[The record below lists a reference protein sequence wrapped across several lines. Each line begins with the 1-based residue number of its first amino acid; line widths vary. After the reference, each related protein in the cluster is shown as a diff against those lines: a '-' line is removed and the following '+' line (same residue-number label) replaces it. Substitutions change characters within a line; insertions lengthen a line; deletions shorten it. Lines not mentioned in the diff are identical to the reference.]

1 MRRSITVFP
10 KLSEKEVSSIV
21 ETRKQYARAF
31 NMSVDCLVTNNST
44 SRRFLHKVQYERI
57 KEECPSLPTGLIQ
70 CARDV
75 AVESVKSWKRT
86 KLKHS
91 KKAER
96 MRRPSMKEKCTMRYD
111 VRTVTLRGCQLTFS
125 TCDKRIRTII
135 SIPGFFT
142 ERYPDSEGWKQKGAN
157 IGIDRKGRVFVNL
170 IYECPDSIDENKD
183 GKIVG
188 LDRGVY
194 NIVTTSDGVR
204 YGAKDVRRVK
214 RKYSHV
220 RSELQE
226 KGTRSAKR
234 RLKAISGCEK
244 RFVHDQNH
252 CISKKLASTDGDVS
266 IYVLEDLSSMNM
278 KRLRGKSNKTMR
290 KWLSN
295 WSYSDLEFKLAYKCN
310 RNGIRVEFVDARYTS
325 QKCSVCKTIDKASR
339 KGNRYVCRKC
349 GNTMHAD
356 HNAAINIRDS
366 YITRVEQSG
375 QAAVNPTSAT
385 ATLPGSSNPGR
396 LQSISRMDGVPQVNR
411 QRSLWV
417 KRSRPSLQLVLKV
430 VDSL

>member
-10 KLSEKEVSSIV
+10 KLTGNEVSSIV

-31 NMSVDCLVTNNST
+31 NMSTECLINNNST
-44 SRRFLHKVQYERI
+44 SKRFLHKVQYETI

-75 AVESVKSWKRT
+75 AVEAVKSWNEKMTELKRRDP
-86 KLKHS
+86 
-91 KKAER
+91 KKAGR
-96 MRRPSMKEKCTMRYD
+96 IRRPSMKEKCTMRYD
-111 VRTVTLRGCQLTFS
+111 VRTVTLRGNQLTFS

-142 ERYPDSEGWKQKGAN
+142 ERYPDSEGWKLKGAN

-170 IYECPDSIDENKD
+170 IYECHDPVIEENKD

-194 NIVTTSDGVR
+194 NIVTTSDGTH

-214 RKYSHV
+214 RKYNHV

-252 CISKKLASTDGDVS
+252 CISKKLANTDGDVS

-278 KRLRGKSNKTMR
+278 KRLKGKSNKTMR
-290 KWLSN
+290 KWLSA
-295 WSYSDLEFKLAYKCN
+295 WSYSDLEFKLIYKCQ

-325 QKCSVCKTIDKASR
+325 QKCSECKTIDKASR
-339 KGNRYVCRKC
+339 KGNRYVCRHC
-349 GNTMHAD
+349 GNSMHAD
-356 HNAAINIRDS
+356 VNAAINIRDN

-375 QAAVNPTSAT
+375 QAAVNQPYGWGAIGEPATESVGKTPTS
-385 ATLPGSSNPGR
+385 
-396 LQSISRMDGVPQVNR
+396 
-411 QRSLWV
+411 
-417 KRSRPSLQLVLKV
+417 KPSGLSQCH
-430 VDSL
+430 

>member
-1 MRRSITVFP
+1 MRRSVTVFP
-10 KLSEKEVSSIV
+10 DLAAKEVSAIV
-21 ETRKQYARAF
+21 ETRKQYAKAF

-44 SRRFLHKVQYERI
+44 SKRFLHKVQYERI
-57 KEECPSLPTGLIQ
+57 KEECPTLPTGLIQ

-75 AVESVKSWKRT
+75 AVEAVKAWNVKRT
-86 KLKHS
+86 KLKRKHP

-111 VRTVTLRGCQLTFS
+111 VRTVTLRGSQLTFS
-125 TCDKRIRTII
+125 TCGRRVKAII

-142 ERYPDSEGWKQKGAN
+142 ERYPDSEGWKLKGAN

-170 IYECPDSIDENKD
+170 IYECPDYDTVEND
-183 GKIVG
+183 GRIVG

-194 NIVTTSDGVR
+194 NIVTTSDGVH
-204 YGAKDVRRVK
+204 YGAKDARRVK
-214 RKYSHV
+214 RKYNHV

-252 CISKKLASTDGDVS
+252 CISKKLANTDGDVS

-278 KRLRGKSNKTMR
+278 LRLRGKSSKTMR
-290 KWLSN
+290 KWLSA
-295 WSYSDLEFKLAYKCN
+295 WSYSDLEYKLIYKCR

-339 KGNRYVCRKC
+339 KGNRYVCRHC
-349 GNTMHAD
+349 GNSMHAD
-356 HNAAINIRDS
+356 VNAAINIRDN
-366 YITRVEQSG
+366 YITRVQQSG
-375 QAAVNPTSAT
+375 QAAVNQPYGWGATGKPETEPVGKTLTS
-385 ATLPGSSNPGR
+385 
-396 LQSISRMDGVPQVNR
+396 
-411 QRSLWV
+411 
-417 KRSRPSLQLVLKV
+417 KPSGL
-430 VDSL
+430 S

>member
-10 KLSEKEVSSIV
+10 KLTDKEISAIM

-31 NMSVDCLVTNNST
+31 NMSVDCLVSNSST
-44 SRRFLHKVQYERI
+44 SKRFLHKVQYERI

-75 AVESVKSWKRT
+75 AVEAVKARNEKKT
-86 KLKHS
+86 KLKQKNP

-111 VRTVTLRGCQLTFS
+111 VRTVTLRGSQLTFS

-135 SIPGFFT
+135 SIPEFFT

-157 IGIDRKGRVFVNL
+157 IGINRKGRVFVNL
-170 IYECPDSIDENKD
+170 IYECPDYDIVEND

-194 NIVTTSDGVR
+194 NIVTTSDGTH
-204 YGAKDVRRVK
+204 YGAKDVRQVK
-214 RKYSHV
+214 RKYNHV

-226 KGTRSAKR
+226 KGTRSARR

-252 CISKKLASTDGDVS
+252 CISKKLANTDEDVS

-278 KRLRGKSNKTMR
+278 KRLKGKSNKTMR
-290 KWLSN
+290 KWLSA
-295 WSYSDLEFKLAYKCN
+295 WSYSDLEEKLIYKCQ

-339 KGNRYVCRKC
+339 KGNRYVCRHC
-349 GNTMHAD
+349 GNSMHAD
-356 HNAAINIRDS
+356 VNAAINIRDN
-366 YITRVEQSG
+366 YITRVQQSG
-375 QAAVNPTSAT
+375 QAAVNQPYGWSAT
-385 ATLPGSSNPGR
+385 GKPATEPVGKTLTS
-396 LQSISRMDGVPQVNR
+396 
-411 QRSLWV
+411 
-417 KRSRPSLQLVLKV
+417 KPSGL
-430 VDSL
+430 S

>member
-10 KLSEKEVSSIV
+10 ELADNEVSAVV

-31 NMSVDCLVTNNST
+31 NMSAECLINNSST
-44 SRRFLHKVQYERI
+44 SKRFLHRMQYERI
-57 KEECPSLPTGLIQ
+57 KEACPSLPTGLMQ

-75 AVESVKSWKRT
+75 AVEAVRNWNGKRT
-86 KLKHS
+86 ELRQKHP

-111 VRTVTLRGCQLTFS
+111 VRTVTLRGSQLTFS
-125 TCDKRIRTII
+125 TCEKRIKTII
-135 SIPGFFT
+135 TIPGFFT
-142 ERYPDSEGWKQKGAN
+142 ARYPETDGWKLKGAN
-157 IGIDRKGRVFVNL
+157 IGMDRKRRVFVNL
-170 IYECPDSIDENKD
+170 IYECPDPVIEENND

-194 NIVTTSDGVR
+194 NIVTTSEGVH
-204 YGAKDVRRVK
+204 YGAKDARRVK

-220 RSELQE
+220 RSVLQE

-252 CISKKLASTDGDVS
+252 CISRKLANTDGAVS
-266 IYVLEDLSSMNM
+266 VYVLEDLSSMNM
-278 KRLRGKSNKTMR
+278 LRLKGKSNKTMR

-295 WSYSDLEFKLAYKCN
+295 WSYSDLEAKLSYKCQK
-310 RNGIRVEFVDARYTS
+310 NGIRVELVDARYTS

-339 KGNRYVCRKC
+339 KGNRYVCRHC
-349 GNTMHAD
+349 GSIMHAD
-356 HNAAINIRDS
+356 VNAAINIRDN
-366 YITRVEQSG
+366 YITRVMQSG
-375 QAAVNPTSAT
+375 QAAVNQPYGWSAT
-385 ATLPGSSNPGR
+385 GRPETEPVGKTLTS
-396 LQSISRMDGVPQVNR
+396 
-411 QRSLWV
+411 
-417 KRSRPSLQLVLKV
+417 KPSGL
-430 VDSL
+430 S

>member
-1 MRRSITVFP
+1 MRRSVTVFP
-10 KLSEKEVSSIV
+10 DLAAKEVSAIV
-21 ETRKQYARAF
+21 ETRKQYAKAF

-44 SRRFLHKVQYERI
+44 SKRFLHKVQYERI
-57 KEECPSLPTGLIQ
+57 KEECPTLPTGLIQ

-75 AVESVKSWKRT
+75 AVEAVKAWNVKRT
-86 KLKHS
+86 KLKRKHP

-111 VRTVTLRGCQLTFS
+111 VRTVTLRGSQLTFS
-125 TCDKRIRTII
+125 TCDRRVKAII

-142 ERYPDSEGWKQKGAN
+142 ERYPDSEGWKLKGAN

-170 IYECPDSIDENKD
+170 IYECPDYDTVEND
-183 GKIVG
+183 GRIVG

-194 NIVTTSDGVR
+194 NIVTTSDGTH
-204 YGAKDVRRVK
+204 YGAKDARRVK
-214 RKYSHV
+214 RKYNHV

-226 KGTRSAKR
+226 KGTRSARR

-252 CISKKLASTDGDVS
+252 CISKKLANTEGDVS

-278 KRLRGKSNKTMR
+278 LRLRGKSNKTMR
-290 KWLSN
+290 KWLSA
-295 WSYSDLEFKLAYKCN
+295 WSYSDLEYKLIYKCQ

-339 KGNRYVCRKC
+339 KGNRYVCRHC
-349 GNTMHAD
+349 GNSMHAD
-356 HNAAINIRDS
+356 VNAAINIRDN
-366 YITRVEQSG
+366 YITRVQQSG
-375 QAAVNPTSAT
+375 QAAVNQPYGWSATGEPATEPVGKTPTS
-385 ATLPGSSNPGR
+385 
-396 LQSISRMDGVPQVNR
+396 
-411 QRSLWV
+411 
-417 KRSRPSLQLVLKV
+417 KPSAL
-430 VDSL
+430 S

>member
-10 KLSEKEVSSIV
+10 RLSDKEVSAVV

-31 NMSVDCLVTNNST
+31 NMSAECLINNSST
-44 SRRFLHKVQYERI
+44 SKRFLHRMQYERI
-57 KEECPSLPTGLIQ
+57 KEACPSLPTGLIQ

-75 AVESVKSWKRT
+75 AVEAVRNWNRKRT
-86 KLKHS
+86 KLRQKHP

-111 VRTVTLRGCQLTFS
+111 VRTITLRGSQLTFS
-125 TCDKRIRTII
+125 TCDKRIKTII

-142 ERYPDSEGWKQKGAN
+142 ERYPETDGWKLKGAN
-157 IGIDRKGRVFVNL
+157 IGMDRKRRVFVNL
-170 IYECPDSIDENKD
+170 IYECPDYDIVEND

-204 YGAKDVRRVK
+204 YGAKDARRVK

-220 RSELQE
+220 RSVLQE

-252 CISKKLASTDGDVS
+252 CISRKLANTDGAVS
-266 IYVLEDLSSMNM
+266 VYVLEDLSSMNM
-278 KRLRGKSNKTMR
+278 LRLKGKSNKTMR

-295 WSYSDLEFKLAYKCN
+295 WSYSDLEAKLSYKCQK
-310 RNGIRVEFVDARYTS
+310 NGIRVELVDARYTS

-339 KGNRYVCRKC
+339 KGNRYVCRHC
-349 GNTMHAD
+349 GSIMHAD
-356 HNAAINIRDS
+356 VNAAINIRDN
-366 YITRVEQSG
+366 YITRVMQSG
-375 QAAVNPTSAT
+375 QAAVNQPYGWGATGKPETESVDKTLTS
-385 ATLPGSSNPGR
+385 
-396 LQSISRMDGVPQVNR
+396 
-411 QRSLWV
+411 
-417 KRSRPSLQLVLKV
+417 KPSGL
-430 VDSL
+430 S

>member
-1 MRRSITVFP
+1 MRRSVTVFP
-10 KLSEKEVSSIV
+10 DLAAKEVSAIV
-21 ETRKQYARAF
+21 ETRKQYAKAF

-44 SRRFLHKVQYERI
+44 SKRFLHKVQYERI
-57 KEECPSLPTGLIQ
+57 KEECPTLPTGLIQ

-75 AVESVKSWKRT
+75 AVEAVKAWNVKRT
-86 KLKHS
+86 KLKRKHP

-111 VRTVTLRGCQLTFS
+111 VRTVTLRGSQLTFS
-125 TCDKRIRTII
+125 TCGRRVKAII

-142 ERYPDSEGWKQKGAN
+142 ERYPDSEGWKLKGAN
-157 IGIDRKGRVFVNL
+157 MGIDRKGRVFVNL
-170 IYECPDSIDENKD
+170 IYECPDYDTVEND
-183 GKIVG
+183 GRIVG

-194 NIVTTSDGVR
+194 NIVTTSDGVH
-204 YGAKDVRRVK
+204 YGAKDARRVK
-214 RKYSHV
+214 RKYNHV

-252 CISKKLASTDGDVS
+252 CISKKLANTDGDVS

-278 KRLRGKSNKTMR
+278 LRLRGKSNKTMR
-290 KWLSN
+290 KWLSA
-295 WSYSDLEFKLAYKCN
+295 WSYSDLEYKLIYKCQ

-339 KGNRYVCRKC
+339 KGNRYVCRHC
-349 GNTMHAD
+349 GNEMHAD
-356 HNAAINIRDS
+356 VNAAINIRDN
-366 YITRVEQSG
+366 YITRIEQSG
-375 QAAVNPTSAT
+375 QAAVNQPYGWGATGKPATEPVGKTPTS
-385 ATLPGSSNPGR
+385 
-396 LQSISRMDGVPQVNR
+396 
-411 QRSLWV
+411 
-417 KRSRPSLQLVLKV
+417 KPSGL
-430 VDSL
+430 S

>member
-10 KLSEKEVSSIV
+10 ELTDNEVSAVV

-31 NMSVDCLVTNNST
+31 NMSAECLINNSST
-44 SRRFLHKVQYERI
+44 SKRFLHRMQYERI
-57 KEECPSLPTGLIQ
+57 KEACPSLPTGLIQ

-75 AVESVKSWKRT
+75 AVEAVRNWNGKRT
-86 KLKHS
+86 ELRQKHP

-111 VRTVTLRGCQLTFS
+111 VRTITLRGSQLTFS
-125 TCDKRIRTII
+125 TCEKRIKTII
-135 SIPGFFT
+135 TIPGFFT
-142 ERYPDSEGWKQKGAN
+142 ARYPETDGWKLKGAN
-157 IGIDRKGRVFVNL
+157 IGMDRKRRVFVNL
-170 IYECPDSIDENKD
+170 IYECPDPVIEENND

-204 YGAKDVRRVK
+204 YGAKDARRVK

-220 RSELQE
+220 RSVLQE

-252 CISKKLASTDGDVS
+252 CISRKLANTDGAVS
-266 IYVLEDLSSMNM
+266 VYVLEDLSSMNM
-278 KRLRGKSNKTMR
+278 LRLKGKSNKTMR

-295 WSYSDLEFKLAYKCN
+295 WSYSDLEAKLSYKCQK
-310 RNGIRVEFVDARYTS
+310 NGIRVELVDARYTS

-339 KGNRYVCRKC
+339 KGNRYVCRHC
-349 GNTMHAD
+349 GSIMHAD
-356 HNAAINIRDS
+356 VNAAINIRDN
-366 YITRVEQSG
+366 YITRVMQSG
-375 QAAVNPTSAT
+375 QAAVNQPYGWSAT
-385 ATLPGSSNPGR
+385 GRPETEPVGKTLTS
-396 LQSISRMDGVPQVNR
+396 
-411 QRSLWV
+411 
-417 KRSRPSLQLVLKV
+417 KPSGLF
-430 VDSL
+430 